1 MNYHAP
7 MRAIART
14 IMLIAGLVAA
24 LSPVAVLGAA
34 PPKPVAAGQCTLKTA
49 SGLGYSVLQAGTGE
63 APRDTDKVS
72 VRYKGTLA
80 ADGTIFD
87 QSDRADFSV
96 SDVIP
101 GFSEGLKLVKVG
113 GRIRLCIPSAL
124 GYGAQGA
131 GPIPPNAELV
141 FDVDLLGI
149 KAPPGP
155 LPAADRQ
162 CTSKSGSGL
171 GFTAVKAGAG
181 TMPGDGDV
189 ALINYKG
196 YIAATGAPFD
206 DAGPIPV
213 PVGQVIPGFAEGL
226 KQMQCGGTYKLCIPP
241 ALGYGDKAVG
251 PIPPNSTLIFLID
264 LIEFKSLAEIEAR
277 QAPPEQ

>member
-72 VRYKGTLA
+72 VRYKGMLA

-226 KQMQCGGTYKLCIPP
+226 KQMQRGGTYKLCIPP

-264 LIEFKSLAEIEAR
+264 LIDFKSLAEIEAR
-277 QAPPEQ
+277 QTPPEQ